1 VKTALRN
8 RRYEPAENR
17 RGAIV
22 VLVAIIVPVMLI
34 LSAIAINL
42 AYLDLCRTELYTATD
57 AATRATGREF
67 TITQSQA
74 QARNRGKQIARLNTV
89 AGVGLGLR
97 DSDFTFGGSTRAG
110 ATSKYHFD
118 PAATK
123 KNAVQ
128 IVASRDARSVDGAIP
143 LFLPSIVGRDRADI
157 SQTSTS
163 TAVAV
168 DIALVLDRSGSMA
181 FAIDEPA
188 LPTSVPYSAPPG
200 WVFGDPAPPISRW
213 RDLTGAVGVFLSEVQ
228 NSALNEM
235 ISISTYSNHART
247 EVSLTDDFGSILTAL
262 QPYTNSFQA
271 GATNIGGGINE
282 GIGALFRSPAARSH
296 AAKVIVVMTDGIQN
310 FGVHPLGP
318 ATNAANDGVSIF
330 TITFSNE
337 ADRALMRQVAERGKG
352 RHFHANSAAD
362 LVDAFRDIARGLPNL
377 LTQ

>member
-1 VKTALRN
+1 M
-8 RRYEPAENR
+8 
-17 RGAIV
+17 
-22 VLVAIIVPVMLI
+22 VLVAIVIPVMLI

-42 AYLDLCRTELYTATD
+42 AYLDLCRTELYTAAD

-67 TITQSQA
+67 TITQSQD
-74 QARNRGKQIARLNTV
+74 QARIRGKQIARLNTV

-97 DSDFTFGGSTRAG
+97 DADFTFGGSTRAG
-110 ATSKYHFD
+110 ATSKYHFN

-123 KNAVQ
+123 KNAVR
-128 IVASRDARSVDGAIP
+128 IEASRNAGAVDGAVP
-143 LFLPSIVGRDRADI
+143 LFLPSIIGRKHADI
-157 SQTSTS
+157 SQTSVS

-188 LPTSVPYSAPPG
+188 LPTSVPYSAPAG
-200 WVFGDPAPPISRW
+200 WVFGDPAPPICRW
-213 RDLTGAVGVFLSEVQ
+213 RDLTNAVGVFMTEVQ

-235 ISISTYSNHART
+235 ISLSTYSNIAVT
-247 EVSLTDDFGSILTAL
+247 EVSLTDDYGSILTAL
-262 QPYTNSFQA
+262 QPYSDSFRA

-282 GIGALFRSPAARSH
+282 GIGSLVMSPSARPH

-318 ATNAANDGVSIF
+318 ATKAANDGISIF
-330 TITFSNE
+330 TITFSKE
-337 ADRALMRQVAERGKG
+337 ADKSLMKQVADRGKG
-352 RHFHANSAAD
+352 KHFHANSAAD
-362 LVDAFRDIARGLPNL
+362 LVQAFREIARGLPNL